1 MGGLRGR
8 TLRRSETS
16 EVDSKGMTANGAST
30 VDVRKAD
37 AAYRA
42 FPSFAEWRA
51 ASRVDEG
58 HWEKYANL
66 LQQRSELTPELLAR
80 ARDVAKRAAA
90 VDTGAIEGLYEVDRG
105 FTFSVALQMAAW
117 ESLLDAKG
125 ARVRSLVEAQMGA
138 YDFVL
143 DFATRAT
150 PLAEAWIRTLHEV
163 MCKGQETYT
172 VYTEIGLQEQILPLG
187 AYKVLPNHVMK
198 SDGVVHS
205 WAPVDLV
212 PAEMQ
217 RFCAELRSA
226 DFETAHPVLQASY
239 AHYAFVSIHP
249 FADGN
254 GRVARALASV
264 YTYRALS
271 VPLVILA
278 EHRTEYRTALEK
290 ADGLE
295 YQPFVNFT
303 LDRTLDSIQLVSE
316 TLKAAG
322 VPAPIEAATQL
333 KRVYLTQGGYS
344 HGEVDRAG
352 YRVFDAFTAEVQRQA
367 QGLNTSELVIGCSDI
382 PATAGVANPSYRAPI
397 TNGPR
402 VALVQLRTAP
412 PAETELLRCVTLE
425 VPKDSGAEDDLV
437 LRCLETD
444 DVFQARMPET
454 HPALTGTLQLRLS
467 VFVHGFLGR
476 AIAEV
481 AQSASAILRKQGY

>member
-1 MGGLRGR
+1 MA
-8 TLRRSETS
+8 T
-16 EVDSKGMTANGAST
+16 NGAGN

-37 AAYRA
+37 AAYRP

-51 ASRVDEG
+51 SSRVDEG
-58 HWEKYANL
+58 RWERYAGL
-66 LQQRSELTPELLAR
+66 LKQRAELTPELLAR

-90 VDTGAIEGLYEVDRG
+90 VDTGALEGLYEVDRG
-105 FTFSVALQMAAW
+105 FTFTVALQMAAW
-117 ESLLDAKG
+117 ESALDAKG
-125 ARVRSLVEAQMGA
+125 ARVRSLVESQMGA

-150 PLAEAWIRTLHEV
+150 PIAEVWIRTLHEV
-163 MCKGQETYT
+163 MCKGQETYA
-172 VYTEIGLQEQILPLG
+172 VYTEIGLQEQALPLG
-187 AYKVLPNHVMK
+187 EYKALPNHVMK

-217 RFCAELRSA
+217 RLCAELRSV
-226 DFETAHPVLQASY
+226 DFEAAHPVLQASY

-278 EHRTEYRTALEK
+278 EHRTEYRAALEK
-290 ADGLE
+290 ADAGE
-295 YQPFVNFT
+295 YQSFVDFT

-316 TLKAAG
+316 TLRAAG
-322 VPAPIEAATQL
+322 VPAPIESAAQL
-333 KRVYLTQGGYS
+333 KRMYLTQRGYS
-344 HGEVDRAG
+344 HAEVDGAAF
-352 YRVFDAFTAEVQRQA
+352 RVLDAFMTEVKRQA
-367 QGLNTSELVIGCSDI
+367 QSLNTSELVIGCSDI
-382 PATAGVANPSYRAPI
+382 PATADVVNPSYRAPI

-412 PAETELLRCVTLE
+412 PAETELLRHVILE

-437 LRCLETD
+437 LRCVETD
-444 DVFQARMPET
+444 DVFQARMSET

-476 AIAEV
+476 AVAEV
-481 AQSASAILRKQGY
+481 ARLASAILRR

>member
-1 MGGLRGR
+1 M
-8 TLRRSETS
+8 
-16 EVDSKGMTANGAST
+16 AINGAGT

-37 AAYRA
+37 AAYRT

-58 HWEKYANL
+58 RWERYAGL
-66 LQQRSELTPELLAR
+66 LQQRAELTPELLAR

-90 VDTGAIEGLYEVDRG
+90 VDTGALEGLYEVDRG
-105 FTFSVALQMAAW
+105 FTFTVALQMAAW
-117 ESLLDAKG
+117 ESALDAKG
-125 ARVRSLVEAQMGA
+125 ARVRSLVESQMGA

-150 PLAEAWIRTLHEV
+150 PIAEVWIRTLHEV
-163 MCKGQETYT
+163 MCKGQETFT
-172 VYTEIGLQEQILPLG
+172 VYTEIGLQEQVLPLG
-187 AYKVLPNHVMK
+187 EYKALPNHVMK

-217 RFCAELRSA
+217 RLCAELRSA
-226 DFETAHPVLQASY
+226 AFEAAHPVLQASY

-278 EHRTEYRTALEK
+278 EHRTEYRAALEK
-290 ADGLE
+290 ADTRD
-295 YQPFVNFT
+295 YQPFVDFT

-322 VPAPIEAATQL
+322 VPAPIEAATAL

-344 HGEVDRAG
+344 HGEVDRAA
-352 YRVFDAFTAEVQRQA
+352 YKLSEAFVSEVQRQS
-367 QGLNTSELVIGCSDI
+367 QGVNTPELDI
-382 PATAGVANPSYRAPI
+382 ACWSSKEEINTTDPSYRIPI
-397 TNGPR
+397 TDGPR
-402 VALVQLRTAP
+402 VAMVRLTTAL
-412 PAETELLRCVTLE
+412 PAKADLLRNVTLE
-425 VPKDSGAEDDLV
+425 VPKDSGVEDDLV

-444 DVFQARMPET
+444 DVFQTRMTEA

-467 VFVHGFLGR
+467 VFVHCFLGR
-476 AIAEV
+476 AIAEIT
-481 AQSASAILRKQGY
+481 QSASSVLRQKGY

>member
-1 MGGLRGR
+1 MA
-8 TLRRSETS
+8 T
-16 EVDSKGMTANGAST
+16 NGAGT

-58 HWEKYANL
+58 RWERYASL
-66 LQQRSELTPELLAR
+66 LQQRAELTPELLAR

-90 VDTGAIEGLYEVDRG
+90 VDTGALEGLYEVDRG
-105 FTFSVALQMAAW
+105 FTFTVALQMAAW
-117 ESLLDAKG
+117 ESALDAKG
-125 ARVRSLVEAQMGA
+125 ARVRSLVESQMGA

-150 PLAEAWIRTLHEV
+150 PIAEVWIRTLHEV
-163 MCKGQETYT
+163 MCKGQETFT
-172 VYTEIGLQEQILPLG
+172 VYTEIGLQEQVLPLG
-187 AYKVLPNHVMK
+187 EYKALPNHVMK

-217 RFCAELRSA
+217 RLCSELRSA
-226 DFETAHPVLQASY
+226 DFEGAHPVLQASY

-278 EHRTEYRTALEK
+278 EHRTEYRAALER
-290 ADGLE
+290 ADARG
-295 YQPFVNFT
+295 YQPFIDFT

-316 TLKAAG
+316 TLRAAG
-322 VPAPIEAATQL
+322 VPAPIEAAAQL

-344 HGEVDRAG
+344 HAEVDGAA
-352 YRVFDAFTAEVQRQA
+352 YRVFDAFVAEVRRQA
-367 QGLNTSELVIGCSDI
+367 QSLNTSELVIVCSI
-382 PATAGVANPSYRAPI
+382 SQTEMSTSNPSYRKPI
-397 TNGPR
+397 TDGPR
-402 VALVQLRTAP
+402 MAVLRLATAP
-412 PAETELLRCVTLE
+412 PAKTELLRRVTLE

-437 LRCLETD
+437 VRSDTD
-444 DVFQARMPET
+444 DTFQARMAEA

-476 AIAEV
+476 VIAEIT
-481 AQSASAILRKQGY
+481 QSASSILRQQGY

>member
-1 MGGLRGR
+1 MA
-8 TLRRSETS
+8 T
-16 EVDSKGMTANGAST
+16 NGAGT

-37 AAYRA
+37 AAYQA

-51 ASRVDEG
+51 ASRVDQG
-58 HWEKYANL
+58 RWERYASL

-90 VDTGAIEGLYEVDRG
+90 VDTGALEGLYEVDRG
-105 FTFSVALQMAAW
+105 FTFTVALQMAAW
-117 ESLLDAKG
+117 ESALDAKG
-125 ARVRSLVEAQMGA
+125 ARVRSLVESQMGA

-150 PLAEAWIRTLHEV
+150 PIAEVWIRTLHEV
-163 MCKGQETYT
+163 MCKGQETYA
-172 VYTEIGLQEQILPLG
+172 VYTEIGLQEQPLPLG
-187 AYKVLPNHVMK
+187 VYKALPNHVMK
-198 SDGVVHS
+198 SDGTVHS

-217 RFCAELRSA
+217 RLCSELRGA
-226 DFETAHPVLQASY
+226 DFEAAHPVLQASY

-278 EHRTEYRTALEK
+278 EHRTEYRAALEK
-290 ADGLE
+290 ADARD
-295 YQPFVNFT
+295 YQPFGEFT

-322 VPAPIEAATQL
+322 VPAPIEAATEL

-344 HGEVDRAG
+344 HGEVDGAA
-352 YRVFDAFTAEVQRQA
+352 YRVFDAFTSEVGRQSA
-367 QGLNTSELVIGCSDI
+367 GLNTPELAVSLGFDQ
-382 PATAGVANPSYRAPI
+382 ATAIAPPNQLYRVPI
-397 TNGPR
+397 TAGPR
-402 VALVQLRTAP
+402 IAQVRLRTTP
-412 PAETELLRCVTLE
+412 PAKAELLRYVTLE
-425 VPKDSGAEDDLV
+425 VPKDSGQEDDLV

-444 DVFQARMPET
+444 DIFQARMTEA

-476 AIAEV
+476 AISDITK
-481 AQSASAILRKQGY
+481 SASSILRQRGY

>member
-1 MGGLRGR
+1 
-8 TLRRSETS
+8 
-16 EVDSKGMTANGAST
+16 MTANGANT

-37 AAYRA
+37 AAYRS
-42 FPSFAEWRA
+42 FPSFSEWRA

-58 HWEKYANL
+58 RWGKYAGL
-66 LQQRSELTPELLAR
+66 LQQRLELTPELLAR

-105 FTFSVALQMAAW
+105 FTFTVALQMAAW
-117 ESLLDAKG
+117 ESALDAKG
-125 ARVRSLVEAQMGA
+125 ARVRSLVESQMGA

-143 DFATRAT
+143 DFATKAT
-150 PLAEAWIRTLHEV
+150 PIAEVWIRTLHEV
-163 MCKGQETYT
+163 MCRGQETYA
-172 VYTEIGLQEQILPLG
+172 VYTEIGLQEQPLPLG
-187 AYKVLPNHVMK
+187 VYKVLPNHVMK
-198 SDGVVHS
+198 SDGIVHS

-217 RFCAELRSA
+217 QLCTELRSA
-226 DFETAHPVLQASY
+226 DFEAAHPVLQASY

-278 EHRTEYRTALEK
+278 EHRMEYRTALER
-290 ADGLE
+290 ADASD

-303 LDRTLDSIQLVSE
+303 LERTLDSIQLVSE

-333 KRVYLTQGGYS
+333 KRVYLTKGGYS
-344 HGEVDRAG
+344 HEEVDRAG
-352 YRVFDAFTAEVQRQA
+352 YRVFDAFMAEVQRQA
-367 QGLNTSELVIGCSDI
+367 RGLNTSELAIGCSEI
-382 PATAGVANPSYRAPI
+382 PAKAGVANTSYRAPV
-397 TNGPR
+397 TLGSR
-402 VALVQLRTAP
+402 VALVQLLTSP
-412 PAETELLRCVTLE
+412 PAEAELPRRMTLE

-437 LRCLETD
+437 IRCLETD
-444 DVFQARMPET
+444 DVFQARMSEA
-454 HPALTGTLQLRLS
+454 HPTLTGTLQLRLS

-476 AIAEV
+476 AISDV
-481 AQSASAILRKQGY
+481 AKTASSILRQRGY